1 MLSDT
6 DVPVTLFTGN
16 SEKELIGFV
25 DQIRE
30 QPGLGTELLQFLSE
44 NHSMMHNRSAY
55 AVIRLKSYILASF
68 AWTGLPEEGIPFVL
82 DELENGRKAALVAA
96 AARGLRGAEA
106 PDVLFARYLCHA
118 VENIKYH
125 DDSVFLE
132 AYEPDWQSDKVTSA
146 MKEIFLSF
154 QWMKGAAKEA
164 IPFLEECHSD
174 KRFFGSEMRA
184 EIMKAIEAIQS
195 DQAKPKT
202 SCCCGSA
209 APSSNSEQS
218 AADYQ
223 EVFEI
228 ELENQFGRKRSFG
241 EFYKGKPSVV
251 GFFYTRCMNPNKC
264 PLTIN
269 KLGYLQ
275 QLLTEEGLTEAV
287 NVTAMSYDPAYD
299 VPERLLSYGENRG
312 MNFHDTAHMLR
323 AETQDFLKISECF
336 SLGVSYN
343 EGKIAQ
349 HRIELYMLDDQGK
362 IADSFTRLQWD
373 PKEVLDELKKLLEKP
388 SRRNGIRSVATVL
401 RSFVFPFFIALFP
414 KCPICWAAYMSA
426 FGVAGLQ
433 ELPYSPWLVP
443 VLFLGIGWNL
453 FTLYRGAKLRNGLV
467 PFWCSGLGAAT
478 LLPGY
483 IWQSTPLM
491 YLGISLLVIGS
502 VLSILPQ
509 KFYQKLSFKV
519 PWPKRIH
526 IPLFKKA

>member
-1 MLSDT
+1 MPAQVEKMTALDAGST
-6 DVPVTLFTGN
+6 EAEVASYVTQLKKQMGQGQ
-16 SEKELIGFV
+16 LLV
-25 DQIRE
+25 D
-30 QPGLGTELLQFLSE
+30 LLDE
-44 NHSMMHNRSAY
+44 RHGIMNGRSAY

-68 AWTGLPEEGIPFVL
+68 AKTGLPEEGVPFVL

-106 PDVLFARYLCHA
+106 PDTFFVQYLCTA
-118 VENIKYH
+118 IQNIKYH
-125 DDSVFLE
+125 DDAIYLE
-132 AYEPDWQSDKVTSA
+132 AYEPDWNSDKVTSA

-164 IPFLEECHSD
+164 IPFLEECLLD
-174 KRFFGSEMRA
+174 TRFFGSEMRA
-184 EIMKAIEAIQS
+184 EIEKAIEVIQS
-195 DQAKPKT
+195 DEVKPKA

-209 APSSNSEQS
+209 DAESNSEQS
-218 AADYQ
+218 AGNYD

-228 ELENQFGRKRSFG
+228 DLENQFGQNRSFG

-275 QLLTEEGLTEAV
+275 QLLAEEGLTEAV
-287 NVTAMSYDPAYD
+287 NITAMSYDPAYD
-299 VPERLLSYGENRG
+299 IPARLHSYGENRG
-312 MNFHDTAHMLR
+312 MSFHDSAHMLR
-323 AETQDFLKISECF
+323 AETQDFLKISDCF

-343 EGKIAQ
+343 DGNIAQ
-349 HRIELYMLDDQGK
+349 HRIELYLLDDQGR
-362 IADSFTRLQWD
+362 IAHSFTRLQWD
-373 PKEVLDELKKLLEKP
+373 PEEVLDELKKLLEKP
-388 SRRNGIRSVATVL
+388 NRSNGFKSAATIL
-401 RSFVFPFFIALFP
+401 RSFVFPLFIALFP

-433 ELPYSPWLVP
+433 SIPYSPWLVP
-443 VLFLGIGWNL
+443 VLFLGVGWNM
-453 FTLYRGAKLRNGLV
+453 FTLYRGAKLRNGLG

-483 IWQSTPLM
+483 LWQSTPLM
-491 YLGISLLVIGS
+491 YLGIALLVLGS
-502 VLSILPQ
+502 ALSILPQ
-509 KFYQKLSFKV
+509 KYYKKLSFKV
-519 PWPKRIH
+519 RWPWSLH